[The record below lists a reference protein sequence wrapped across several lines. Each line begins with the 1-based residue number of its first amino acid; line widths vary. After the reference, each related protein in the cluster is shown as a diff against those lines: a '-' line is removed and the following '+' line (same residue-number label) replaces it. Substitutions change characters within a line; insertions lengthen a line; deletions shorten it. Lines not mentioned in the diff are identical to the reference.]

1 MPIFTVFG
9 TLPAFLALF
18 LILNR
23 IVFQLK
29 RYLLAT
35 VAFTLGIYVSPYWDR
50 ITPIHFSV
58 ALFMAFFNLF
68 LNLPSLQ
75 LSYTYRYIFE

>member
-23 IVFQLK
+23 TVFQLK

-35 VAFTLGIYVSPYWDR
+35 VAFTLGIYDFAENYIPVKKSIIAEKVTDK
-50 ITPIHFSV
+50 PI
-58 ALFMAFFNLF
+58 N
-68 LNLPSLQ
+68 Q
-75 LSYTYRYIFE
+75 LTTLL

>member
-23 IVFQLK
+23 TVFQLK

-35 VAFTLGIYVSPYWDR
+35 VAFTLGIYVKVWAKILVNWLKFIYAMWY
-50 ITPIHFSV
+50 
-58 ALFMAFFNLF
+58 NNKKYF
-68 LNLPSLQ
+68 L
-75 LSYTYRYIFE
+75 E

>member
-23 IVFQLK
+23 TVFQLK

-35 VAFTLGIYVSPYWDR
+35 VAFTLGIYEKK
-50 ITPIHFSV
+50 T
-58 ALFMAFFNLF
+58 
-68 LNLPSLQ
+68 
-75 LSYTYRYIFE
+75 YTLHLKQRAMKSGAVHSTEDIIILM